1 MIKNYLKSALR
12 NITRNKFYSVL
23 NILGLSIGL
32 ISTIFI
38 LLYIQDELSFDK
50 YNKNYKRI
58 YRLESDFRISEKH
71 DKFAVTSVPIA
82 PAMKMEY
89 PEIEQY
95 TRIVDNGNMFIRY
108 KDKEFYEKKIYS
120 ADSSYFKV
128 FTCEFLKG
136 SPDKALTEPNT
147 MVVTE
152 SFAKKYFGE
161 ANPLGEVLRD
171 GDNMNYKVT
180 AVIKDLPGN
189 THLKYDALTSMAT
202 IAKVYGKDQFNSLKP
217 EAFWNVGIYSYILLK
232 PNADIKNIHAK
243 FPAFN
248 KKYMEPLGKQINADF
263 KLITTNLAD
272 IHLSTKNL
280 EGDLPRGSMSYV
292 YIFSFVALFILLIA
306 SINYMNMATSR
317 SANRAKE
324 VGIRKVLGAFRAQL
338 SRQFLSESVLLA
350 FISLIIS
357 LAFIQLLLPLFNE
370 LSDKHLTF
378 GVFSNPF
385 IFIGIIAITLVVG
398 LISGSYPAFYLSSFM
413 PARVLKG
420 KIDSGRNSGYL
431 RKTLVVFQFVIS
443 IMMIIGTL
451 TVSRQ
456 LRYMKA
462 KDLGF
467 DKGNIVVAE
476 IQDTVF
482 VKKIPAFREELL
494 QNPTIEAVSASTG
507 VPGKIRSIQV
517 MRVENGSK
525 MQELALNNFQIDYD
539 YIPLM
544 KMKLVKGRNFDK
556 NMGTDLK
563 EGAIIN
569 ETAAKKLG
577 WGDNALGKK
586 IQYGIELDGTA
597 DRNTKVIGVV
607 KDFNY
612 ASLHNKIEPIV
623 MFLTKR
629 PGFALNIRI
638 KPENKPA
645 ALDFIKSVWGKYGVK
660 NPFEYYFL
668 DQNFD
673 ESYQAEA
680 KLNKIFTVFSVISIF
695 IALLGLL
702 GLASFTAERRT
713 KEIGIRKV
721 LGSSLMEIANMFYK
735 EFTLLIVIA
744 FIIGT
749 PIAFYALGLWLQQFA
764 YHVNQTWFIFFLS
777 GMLAWIVAMATI
789 SFHSIK
795 AASENPVTAIKYE

>member
-1 MIKNYLKSALR
+1 MIRNYLKSALR

-82 PAMKMEY
+82 PAMKIEY

-95 TRIVDNGNMFIRY
+95 ARIVDNGNMFIRY
-108 KDKEFYEKKIYS
+108 KNKEFYEKKIYS

-136 SPDKALTEPNT
+136 SPDNALTEPNT

-171 GDNMNYKVT
+171 GDNMNYKIT

-189 THLKYDALTSMAT
+189 THLTYDALTSMAT

-456 LRYMKA
+456 LRYMKT

-494 QNPTIEAVSASTG
+494 QNPAIEAVSASTG

-563 EGAIIN
+563 EGVIIN

-735 EFTLLIVIA
+735 EFTLLIVVA

-777 GMLAWIVAMATI
+777 DMLAWIVAMATI

>member
-1 MIKNYLKSALR
+1 MIRNYLKSAIR

-180 AVIKDLPGN
+180 AVIKNLPGN

-232 PNADIKNIHAK
+232 PNADIRNIHAK

-306 SINYMNMATSR
+306 SINYMNMAPSR

-607 KDFNY
+607 RDFNY

-735 EFTLLIVIA
+735 EFTLLIVVA

>member
-95 TRIVDNGNMFIRY
+95 ARIVDNGNMFIRY
-108 KDKEFYEKKIYS
+108 KNKEFYEKKIYS

-136 SPDKALTEPNT
+136 SPDNALNEPNT

-280 EGDLPRGSMSYV
+280 EGDLPIGSMSYV

-324 VGIRKVLGAFRAQL
+324 VGICKVLGAFRAQL

-398 LISGSYPAFYLSSFM
+398 LVSGSYPAFYLSSFM

-456 LRYMKA
+456 LRYMKT

-563 EGAIIN
+563 EGVIIN

-607 KDFNY
+607 RDFNY

-735 EFTLLIVIA
+735 EFTLLIVVA

-749 PIAFYALGLWLQQFA
+749 PIAFYVLSLWLQQFA

>member
-1 MIKNYLKSALR
+1 MINNYLKSALR

-82 PAMKMEY
+82 PAMKIEY

-95 TRIVDNGNMFIRY
+95 ARIVDNGNMFIRY
-108 KDKEFYEKKIYS
+108 KNKEFYEKKIYS

-136 SPDKALTEPNT
+136 SPDNALTEPNT

-189 THLKYDALTSMAT
+189 THLTYDALTSMAT

-398 LISGSYPAFYLSSFM
+398 LVSGSYPAFYLSSFM

-456 LRYMKA
+456 LRYMKT

-494 QNPTIEAVSASTG
+494 QNPAIEAVSASTG

-563 EGAIIN
+563 EGVIIN

-735 EFTLLIVIA
+735 EFTLLIVVA

>member
-1 MIKNYLKSALR
+1 MIRNYLKSALR

-324 VGIRKVLGAFRAQL
+324 VGIRKVFGAFRAQL

-456 LRYMKA
+456 LRYMKT

-735 EFTLLIVIA
+735 EFTLLIVVA

>member
-1 MIKNYLKSALR
+1 MIRNYLKSAIR

-180 AVIKDLPGN
+180 AVIKNLPGN

-232 PNADIKNIHAK
+232 PNADIRNIHAK

-607 KDFNY
+607 RDFNY

-735 EFTLLIVIA
+735 EFTLLIVVA

>member
-95 TRIVDNGNMFIRY
+95 ARIVDNGNMFIRY
-108 KDKEFYEKKIYS
+108 KNKEFYEKKIYS

-136 SPDKALTEPNT
+136 SPDNALTEPNT

-263 KLITTNLAD
+263 KLITTNLAN

-398 LISGSYPAFYLSSFM
+398 LVSGSYPAFYLSSFM

-456 LRYMKA
+456 LRYMKT

-494 QNPTIEAVSASTG
+494 QNPAIEAVSASTG

-563 EGAIIN
+563 EGVIIN

-645 ALDFIKSVWGKYGVK
+645 ALDFIKLVWGKYGVK

-735 EFTLLIVIA
+735 EFTLLIVVA